1 MLFVDMISVPVLAR
15 RSIFFLSLAGLF
27 VSLYLLIVY
36 TSGKPIV
43 CGLLHGCDTVRSS
56 QWARAFGIPTPAF
69 GVLFYFILALATSI
83 RTISPALYPRLA
95 RVGIILLGIAGLIE
109 SAALTAI
116 EAFVLYAYC
125 TWCVASA
132 IIATLIFLIC
142 WFDTA
147 WDATDVSLS
156 LRELKVQFIAFAV
169 FVLAGGSAIILLT
182 RAA

>member
-1 MLFVDMISVPVLAR
+1 MKSIPIIAR
-15 RSIFFLSLAGLF
+15 RLIFFLSLAGLF

-43 CGLLHGCDTVRSS
+43 CGPLHGCDTVRSS

-69 GVLFYFILALATSI
+69 GVLFYAILALVTSI
-83 RTISPALYPRLA
+83 RTISPTLYPKLA
-95 RVGIILLGIAGLIE
+95 RIGVLLLGVAGLTE
-109 SAALTAI
+109 SVALTAI

-132 IIATLIFLIC
+132 IIATLIFFMC
-142 WFDTA
+142 WFDKE
-147 WDATDVSLS
+147 WDETDASIS
-156 LRELKVQFIAFAV
+156 LRELKIQFIAFAI